1 MWWIKQVE
9 VVDPAQTSAG
19 RRDVLIKA
27 GRIQAIAEKLTL
39 PEAEKA
45 AAGEEI
51 EAIDG
56 TGQYLFPGLVDVH
69 THLREPGQ
77 EDKEDIRSGA
87 RAAVRGGFTSIM
99 AMANTTP
106 VIDNRALV
114 EFVSSQGKKAGYAKV
129 YPISCVTKGMGGSE
143 LVEMLDVRQGGAVA
157 FSDDGKG
164 IQNGEV
170 MRLALEYAKLT
181 GQPIISHCEDEKLAG
196 GGSIRRGKAA
206 ARLGLQGIPASAE
219 SAMVARDLLLAGETG
234 GKLHLAH
241 LSTKES
247 VALVRLAKKAGIDV
261 TAEVNPHHLIFCD
274 EDIALT
280 DTSMKVNP
288 PFGSV
293 ADREA
298 LIAGLADGT
307 IDMLATDHAP
317 HLWEEKNR
325 PLGEAPFG
333 IIGLETALPA
343 VWQYLVQTGKISVER
358 LIEAW
363 STIPARRFNLPAGNI
378 APGSPADL
386 VLFDPAR
393 TETIERKDLCS
404 KAQNTPFL
412 GRTMTGL
419 PVMTW
424 VEGRLV
430 QQDRRILDF

>member
-1 MWWIKQVE
+1 MWWIRQVE
-9 VVDPAQTSAG
+9 VVDPAQNIAG
-19 RRDVLIKA
+19 CRDVLIR
-27 GRIQAIAEKLTL
+27 GNRIQAVAERLTG
-39 PEAEKA
+39 PEVEKA
-45 AAGEEI
+45 AAGEEVA
-51 EAIDG
+51 EVDG
-56 TGQYLFPGLVDVH
+56 TGKYLFPGLVDVH

-77 EDKEDIRSGA
+77 EDREDIESGA

-114 EFVSSQGKKAGYAKV
+114 EFVASQGKKAGYAKV
-129 YPISCVTKGMGGSE
+129 YPVSCVTKGMGGRE
-143 LVEMLDVRQGGAVA
+143 LVEMLDVFQGGAVA

-164 IQNGEV
+164 IQSGEV

-181 GQPIISHCEDEKLAG
+181 GRPIISHCEDEKLAH
-196 GGSIRRGKAA
+196 GGSMRLGQAA

-219 SAMVARDLLLAGETG
+219 SAMVARDLLLAKETG

-241 LSTKES
+241 LSAKES
-247 VALVRLAKKAGIDV
+247 VEMVRLAKTAGIDV

-274 EDIALT
+274 EDVELT
-280 DTSMKVNP
+280 ATSMKVNP
-288 PFGSV
+288 PFGS
-293 ADREA
+293 AEDREA

-317 HLWEEKNR
+317 HLWEEKAR
-325 PLGEAPFG
+325 PFGEAPFG
-333 IIGLETALPA
+333 ITGLETALPA
-343 VWQYLVQTGKISVER
+343 IWHYLVRPGKISVKR

-363 STIPARRFNLPAGNI
+363 SYAPARRFDLPAGRI
-378 APGSPADL
+378 VPDGPADL
-386 VLFDPAR
+386 VLFDPDR
-393 TETIERKDLCS
+393 TETITWEEMCS

-412 GRTMTGL
+412 GRSLTGL

-430 QQDRRILDF
+430 QKDRQVLHF